1 MKDCGGAES
10 HGRGYHV
17 RGVCVCV
24 SGAERGTGGK
34 GCNGRPIVSVFDFF
48 WGHAKGNYLGYWEPP
63 TKIVGVVQS
72 KENFAANA
80 DVPSAPFC
88 IAALLVTIVVAWR

>member
-24 SGAERGTGGK
+24 SGAERGTGG
-34 GCNGRPIVSVFDFF
+34 CNGRPIVSVFDFF
-48 WGHAKGNYLGYWEPP
+48 WGHAKGNYLGYWEPQQ
-63 TKIVGVVQS
+63 K
-72 KENFAANA
+72 
-80 DVPSAPFC
+80 
-88 IAALLVTIVVAWR
+88 LLVLFKAKKMLQQTPTYLQHHSA